1 MIKKFICTCLLSLW
15 LPAIAADTYNTETG
29 VLSVPLVNVNDTYY
43 ANVKLTVGSI
53 LSVGTKKSPSLA
65 YDTYDV
71 ATNQLY
77 IPIVYVGDLTYYF
90 VTITVGS
97 VLSLEGSFF
106 PSVKSQDPIAY
117 RKTVVPNPV
126 ITDPLLTV
134 SLPSQL
140 APAPTGTNL
149 KVWIS
154 NPLNPSSGLSKGGL
168 FISSASV
175 SNWKYHGPSTDGSM
189 YLTLAD
195 GAYLLDT
202 VEPGVQAG
210 GVSPYTRKRYTINV
224 SGGVATI
231 PEAKA
236 DPTGYFILTITLTN
250 TNQASNDFLKIL
262 RQMVSVPVSS
272 YSDSSPC
279 HLKDQA
285 TPIRALGSLSAGFP
299 KVPVRLSSY
308 GRIKALVVP
317 LDFPDLPGVDNTVIF
332 FSPIVKTV
340 SDFYVAQSFGK
351 VAMDFDIV
359 PNWVRMPFLSD
370 AYKRTWSSAGVTSGD
385 ISGYLKAVV
394 NATDGPI
401 DFNQYEAV
409 YFLVSKEM
417 PYATMSYGPA
427 ITTAF
432 QAPSGVIV
440 NAAVGGADMYSNTTN
455 GATWKWMAH
464 ETGHLFGLFD
474 EDLEHQSQTLGFY
487 SLMANSWSNGSIE
500 LGAWD
505 RHIQGW
511 LSNSQV
517 SCITPSSL
525 LAHSQSFELT
535 PIERQT
541 NELKAIMIPL
551 SSSKILVIES
561 RKNEGF
567 DVISSSNEGVLVY
580 TVDMTL
586 GQLKGGYVIQPRV
599 GTKNTNS
606 YLDALLKAGDVISVG
621 NIRIAVQKL
630 SKTVDTVQISFQ

>member
-1 MIKKFICTCLLSLW
+1 MIKKFICTCLLSFC
-15 LPAIAADTYNTETG
+15 LPAISADTYDTETG
-29 VLSVPLVNVNDTYY
+29 VLTVPLVNVNETYY
-43 ANVKLTVGSI
+43 SNVKLTVGSI
-53 LSVGTKKSPSLA
+53 LSVGIKKSPSLA
-65 YDTYDV
+65 YDIYDA

-77 IPIVYVGDLTYYF
+77 IPIVHVGDVSYYF

-126 ITDPLLTV
+126 TTDPLLTV

-140 APAPTGTNL
+140 TPAPTGTNL

-175 SNWKYHGPSTDGSM
+175 TNWKYHGPSTDGSM

-195 GAYLLDT
+195 GSYLLDT

-236 DPTGYFILTITLTN
+236 DPSGYFILTITLTN

-272 YSDSSPC
+272 YSNSSPC

-317 LDFPDLPGVDNTVIF
+317 LDFPDLPGVDKTVTF

-351 VAMDFDIV
+351 VTMDFDIV

-401 DFNQYEAV
+401 DFDQYEAV
-409 YFLVSKEM
+409 YFLVPKEM
-417 PYATMSYGPA
+417 PYATMSFGPA

-432 QAPSGVIV
+432 QTPSSVIV
-440 NAAVGGADMYSNTTN
+440 NAAVGGADMYSTTTN
-455 GATWKWMAH
+455 GAAWKWMAH

-474 EDLEHQSQTLGFY
+474 EDLEHQSQSLGFY

-500 LGAWD
+500 LVAWD

-511 LSNSQV
+511 LSNSQF

-525 LAHSQSFELT
+525 LANSQSFELT

-567 DVISSSNEGVLVY
+567 DAISSSNEGILVY
-580 TVDMTL
+580 TVDTTL

-599 GTKNTNS
+599 GTKYTSS
-606 YLDALLKAGDVISVG
+606 YVDALLKAGDAISVG

-630 SKTVDTVQISFQ
+630 SKTADTVQISFQ

>member
-97 VLSLEGSFF
+97 VLSLDGSFF

-262 RQMVSVPVSS
+262 RQMVSVP
-272 YSDSSPC
+272 C

-370 AYKRTWSSAGVTSGD
+370 TYKRTWSSAGVTSGD

-525 LAHSQSFELT
+525 LAYSQSFELT

>member
-1 MIKKFICTCLLSLW
+1 MIKKLICTCLLAFW
-15 LPAIAADTYNTETG
+15 LPAIAADTYNSETG
-29 VLSVPLVNVNDTYY
+29 ILTVPLVNVNETYY
-43 ANVKLTVGSI
+43 ANVKLKVGSI

-77 IPIVYVGDLTYYF
+77 IPIVHVGDLTYYF
-90 VTITVGS
+90 VTITVDS
-97 VLSLEGSFF
+97 VLSLDGSFF

-126 ITDPLLTV
+126 FTDPLLTV

-140 APAPTGTNL
+140 TPAPTGANL

-210 GVSPYTRKRYTINV
+210 EVSPYSRKRYTINV
-224 SGGVATI
+224 SGGAVTI

-262 RQMVSVPVSS
+262 RQMVSAPVSS
-272 YSDSSPC
+272 YSESSPC

-317 LDFPDLPGVDNTVIF
+317 LDFPDLPGVDNTVSF

-351 VAMDFDIV
+351 VAMDFEIV

-385 ISGYLKAVV
+385 ISGYLKSVV

-401 DFNQYEAV
+401 DFSQYEVV
-409 YFLVSKEM
+409 YFLVPKEM

-432 QAPSGVIV
+432 QTSSSVIV
-440 NAAVGGADMYSNTTN
+440 NAAVGGADMYIKTTN
-455 GATWKWMAH
+455 GASWKWMAH

-474 EDLEHQSQTLGFY
+474 EDMEHQSQSLGAY

-500 LGAWD
+500 LVAWD

-517 SCITPSSL
+517 SCITPTSL
-525 LAHSQSFELT
+525 LANSQSFELT

-599 GTKNTNS
+599 GTKNTSS
-606 YLDALLKAGDVISVG
+606 YLDALLKTGDVISVG

-630 SKTVDTVQISFQ
+630 SQTVDTVQISFQ